1 MESKNIYFELK
12 IPIERSILFWREKKT
27 RKDLFNLCFFGL
39 IKCVVVTFFS
49 FDETLFFPWNS
60 EPDKLVVNWFELI
73 GLNRKK
79 RKEKKTNCVH
89 EHWRSFWWSEFQ
101 FELKGAN
108 KQLTTE
114 DPRSNIHDQRITLAS
129 FHPRCWNTNYY
140 YYHVNKFCWSR
151 CRFSNG
157 NNKTVKIV
165 QSREFSANINPNT
178 GVQTGNIITHN
189 PLSVYGSGVVCH
201 SPSAPS
207 GFFNPCGPSDLG
219 ALELGFP
226 RNLGSMALAVA
237 QPATSA
243 WREPM
248 SSSHLSSVL
257 TPKVEELTQ
266 LSSGLSG
273 LPPTSCQTTPGTTG
287 TPTSITPNGT
297 GNAIISSGLNS
308 RDLVQQSTT
317 PSSQANSSQSGGSQ
331 NDQKNQ
337 QNIECV
343 VCGDKSSGKHYGQFT
358 CEGKLEPFFP
368 VQNISN
374 LFV

>member
-1 MESKNIYFELK
+1 MVRHSNLK
-12 IPIERSILFWREKKT
+12 TSLP
-27 RKDLFNLCFFGL
+27 
-39 IKCVVVTFFS
+39 
-49 FDETLFFPWNS
+49 
-60 EPDKLVVNWFELI
+60 
-73 GLNRKK
+73 
-79 RKEKKTNCVH
+79 
-89 EHWRSFWWSEFQ
+89 
-101 FELKGAN
+101 
-108 KQLTTE
+108 
-114 DPRSNIHDQRITLAS
+114 
-129 FHPRCWNTNYY
+129 
-140 YYHVNKFCWSR
+140 FCSG
-151 CRFSNG
+151 S
-157 NNKTVKIV
+157 NKTAKIV
-165 QSREFSANINPNT
+165 QSREFSVNVNPNT
-178 GVQTGNIITHN
+178 GVQASNIITHN

-226 RNLGSMALAVA
+226 RSMALAVS

-248 SSSHLSSVL
+248 SSHLSSVL

-273 LPPTSCQTTPGTTG
+273 LSSNNVTSSANNGTTS
-287 TPTSITPNGT
+287 TPTPNGSA
-297 GNAIISSGLNS
+297 NAVISSGLNS

-331 NDQKNQ
+331 SDQKNS

-358 CEGKLEPFFP
+358 CEGKSLITLNL
-368 VQNISN
+368 VSN
-374 LFV
+374 WNFLFNYFIYLLQIEW

>member
-1 MESKNIYFELK
+1 M
-12 IPIERSILFWREKKT
+12 
-27 RKDLFNLCFFGL
+27 
-39 IKCVVVTFFS
+39 
-49 FDETLFFPWNS
+49 
-60 EPDKLVVNWFELI
+60 
-73 GLNRKK
+73 
-79 RKEKKTNCVH
+79 
-89 EHWRSFWWSEFQ
+89 
-101 FELKGAN
+101 
-108 KQLTTE
+108 
-114 DPRSNIHDQRITLAS
+114 
-129 FHPRCWNTNYY
+129 
-140 YYHVNKFCWSR
+140 
-151 CRFSNG
+151 
-157 NNKTVKIV
+157 
-165 QSREFSANINPNT
+165 NPNT
-178 GVQTGNIITHN
+178 GVQTSNIITHN

-226 RNLGSMALAVA
+226 RSMALAVG

-248 SSSHLSSVL
+248 SSHLSSVL

-273 LPPTSCQTTPGTTG
+273 LSSNNNVTTSANNGSTSTTN
-287 TPTSITPNGT
+287 SITSNGT
-297 GNAIISSGLNS
+297 ANAIISSGLNS

-331 NDQKNQ
+331 SDQKNQ

-358 CEGKLEPFFP
+358 CEGKFIF
-368 VQNISN
+368 QIISI
-374 LFV
+374 FVCFQLANHIAVNESALKKMLCACVSLCRKCYKLT